1 MPELPEVETIRRGLS
16 PLLNERTITGVT
28 VRQRGLRQ
36 PIPMHFEQSLVGRE
50 ITRVDRRGKALM
62 LRTNSEV
69 TVLIHLGMT
78 GQVTVRPHDNQVK
91 KHDHVSIILDNGD
104 EITYND
110 ARRFGVVTLFND
122 KDEGIVFAGMG
133 PEPLSEDFLPEK
145 LKSAISGKRTP
156 IKALLLDQG
165 IVAGI
170 GNIYASE
177 ALWRAGIRPD
187 RIGKSLS
194 KAETGSLVSGIKSV
208 LKDSIEAGGSTLRD
222 YRHADGS
229 KGGFQEIF
237 DVYGR
242 DGLPCHRTGCSG
254 EIVKSNQSG
263 RSTYSCPVCQK

>member
-50 ITRVDRRGKALM
+50 ITRVDRRGKALL
-62 LRTNSEV
+62 LRTDGQM

-78 GQVTVRPHDNQVK
+78 GQVTVRPHDTPFR
-91 KHDHVSIILDNGD
+91 KHDHVSLTLDSGD

-110 ARRFGVVTLFND
+110 ARRFGVVTVFNND
-122 KDEGIVFAGMG
+122 DEGTVFAGMG
-133 PEPLSEDFLPEK
+133 PEPLSEDFSPET
-145 LKSAISGKRTP
+145 LKSTISGKRTP

-177 ALWRAGIRPD
+177 ALWRAGIRPN
-187 RIGKSLS
+187 RAGKSLS
-194 KAETGSLVSGIKSV
+194 ESEMSPLVSGIKSV
-208 LKDSIEAGGSTLRD
+208 LYDSIEAGGSTLRD
-222 YRHADGS
+222 YRHADGTP
-229 KGGFQEIF
+229 GRFQELF

-242 DGLPCHRTGCSG
+242 DGVPCHRHGCDG
-254 EIVKSNQSG
+254 VIRKCTQSG
-263 RSTYSCPVCQK
+263 RSSYFCPVCQI

>member
-1 MPELPEVETIRRGLS
+1 MPELPEVETVRRGLS
-16 PLLNERTITGVT
+16 PLLNGRTITGVT

-36 PIPMHFEQSLVGRE
+36 PIPMLFERSLVGRE

-110 ARRFGVVTLFND
+110 ARRFGVVTVFNND
-122 KDEGIVFAGMG
+122 DEHIMFGDMG
-133 PEPLSEDFLPEK
+133 PEPLSEGFTPVTLQN
-145 LKSAISGKRTP
+145 AISNKKTP
-156 IKALLLDQG
+156 IKVLLLDQRV
-165 IVAGI
+165 VAGI

-187 RIGKSLS
+187 RAGKSLS
-194 KAETGSLVSGIKSV
+194 ETETDVLVRVIKSV
-208 LKDSIEAGGSTLRD
+208 LRDSIKAGGSTLRD

-229 KGGFQEIF
+229 KGGFQEMF

-242 DGLPCHRTGCSG
+242 EGLPCHRAGCSG
-254 EIVKSNQSG
+254 EVIKMSQSG
-263 RSTYSCPVCQK
+263 RSTYYCSACQN

>member
-1 MPELPEVETIRRGLS
+1 MPELPEVETVKKGLS
-16 PLLNERTITGVT
+16 PLLQGKTITDVT
-28 VRQRGLRQ
+28 VRQRVLRQ
-36 PIPMHFEQSLVGRE
+36 PIPMLFERSLVGRE
-50 ITRVDRRGKALM
+50 ITQVDRRGKALL

-110 ARRFGVVTLFND
+110 ARRFGVITVFNND
-122 KDEGIVFAGMG
+122 DEGTVFAGMG
-133 PEPLSEDFLPEK
+133 PEPLSEDFSPET
-145 LKSAISGKRTP
+145 LKSTISGKRTP

-165 IVAGI
+165 MVAGI

-229 KGGFQEIF
+229 KGGFQEMF

-242 DGLPCHRTGCSG
+242 EGLACHRTGCSG
-254 EIVKSNQSG
+254 EVIKMSQSG
-263 RSTYSCPVCQK
+263 RSTYYCSVCQN